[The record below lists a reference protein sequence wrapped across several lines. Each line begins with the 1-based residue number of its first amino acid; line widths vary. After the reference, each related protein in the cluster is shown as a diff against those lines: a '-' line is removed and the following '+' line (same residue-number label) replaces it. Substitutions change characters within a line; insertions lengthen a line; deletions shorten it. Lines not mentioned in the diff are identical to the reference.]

1 MATAVSA
8 LVLALLLLLG
18 AASAAVPDINA
29 IYDAL
34 RKHGLPIGLVPQSIV
49 DYHLSENGKFTLE
62 LADPCYAKFQEQQV
76 FYEKTITGELASG
89 AVKSLTGIQAKQWI
103 FWVSITGMHV
113 DPESPAYIYFEAGQV
128 SKKLSVA
135 LFDAPLTC
143 HKSTTR
149 ESTGI
154 TAFLDSTVKALLG
167 ETNHLRKALQ

>member
-62 LADPCYAKFQEQQV
+62 LADPCYAKFQEQV
-76 FYEKTITGELASG
+76 CCLFPCSYELISFCFEPIPFYSEGHTA
-89 AVKSLTGIQAKQWI
+89 ACNFSL
-103 FWVSITGMHV
+103 
-113 DPESPAYIYFEAGQV
+113 
-128 SKKLSVA
+128 
-135 LFDAPLTC
+135 
-143 HKSTTR
+143 
-149 ESTGI
+149 
-154 TAFLDSTVKALLG
+154 
-167 ETNHLRKALQ
+167 